1 MRLRCYRMNSAFIAV
16 LLGVV
21 GALANKEDC
30 LSGQYTTSGECCR
43 QCQPGEGVI
52 SPCGLKQTECSP
64 CLDSETFS
72 ENFSHTE
79 KCQPC
84 TQCTGLLRMET
95 PCTDSNDATCVCN
108 YGYYLNETTQQCQSC
123 TRCPQGQGML
133 LSCEL
138 DHDTMCEDCT
148 TDTYSDQESSRE
160 PCIPCSTCDDGE
172 ILEACTPVSDTVCL
186 VVKGTDDVPPTPLI
200 GSPTPIDDFP
210 PDSPPPG
217 GPADSTTTSTTT
229 NGDSQERLYQGL
241 NDKLIPIYCSILAAV
256 VVGLVAFI
264 IFKRWN
270 SCKQNKQGANNC
282 TANQN
287 QTPSPEGE
295 KLHSD
300 SGISVDSQS
309 LQEQQGQTQ
318 AHTVVTMDEEP
329 CLLLP
334 LHTRE
339 KVEKLLFRS
348 SEGDNCD
355 NMDDSDW
362 CNLAG
367 LLGYEEERIATFRQ
381 EEHPVRALLSD
392 WASKD
397 CASIDTLCTALRKIN
412 RDDIAQ
418 SLVLSPSAAKPTA
431 TSVV

>member
-1 MRLRCYRMNSAFIAV
+1 CP
-16 LLGVV
+16 
-21 GALANKEDC
+21 
-30 LSGQYTTSGECCR
+30 
-43 QCQPGEGVI
+43 PGEGVVT
-52 SPCGLKQTECSP
+52 PCGAKQTECAP

-84 TQCTGLLRMET
+84 TKCTGLLRMST
-95 PCTDSNDATCVCN
+95 PCTDTNDAICTCN
-108 YGYYLNETTQQCQSC
+108 YGYYHNKISDRCEAC
-123 TRCPQGQGML
+123 TKCPEGHGML
-133 LSCEL
+133 YSCES
-138 DHDTMCEDCT
+138 DHDTMCEQCDG
-148 TDTYSDQESSRE
+148 DTFSDQDNFRD
-160 PCIPCSTCDDGE
+160 PCIPCTTCDEDDEVLQDCSPVNDTICRCNIGVTLSRPPKGEYNTPE
-172 ILEACTPVSDTVCL
+172 ILPPEAP
-186 VVKGTDDVPPTPLI
+186 
-200 GSPTPIDDFP
+200 SPN
-210 PDSPPPG
+210 
-217 GPADSTTTSTTT
+217 TTTTTT
-229 NGDSQERLYQGL
+229 TTTTIINGDSKERLYQGI

-282 TANQN
+282 TTNLN

-318 AHTVVTMDEEP
+318 SQTEP

-339 KVEKLLFRS
+339 KVEKL
-348 SEGDNCD
+348 
-355 NMDDSDW
+355 DW

-367 LLGYEEERIATFRQ
+367 LLGYEEERIATFQQ

-392 WASKD
+392 WARKD
-397 CASIDTLCTALRKIN
+397 CASVDALCTALRKIN

-418 SLVLSPSAAKPTA
+418 SLVLSPSGTKPTA

>member
-1 MRLRCYRMNSAFIAV
+1 MLKTHRMKSVFITV

-21 GALANKEDC
+21 GALANKDTRC
-30 LSGQYTTSGECCR
+30 LSGQYTKSGECCR
-43 QCQPGEGVI
+43 QCQPGEGVVKECGVTQTVCA
-52 SPCGLKQTECSP
+52 PCI
-64 CLDSETFS
+64 DSETFS
-72 ENFSHTE
+72 ENLSHTE
-79 KCQPC
+79 KCQKC
-84 TQCTGLLRMET
+84 TQCMGLLRMET
-95 PCTDSNDATCVCN
+95 PCTDANDAICVCN
-108 YGYYLNETTQQCQSC
+108 YGFYMSDLTQLCVPC
-123 TRCPQGQGML
+123 TKCPKGQGML
-133 LSCEL
+133 GSCEKNR
-138 DHDTMCEDCT
+138 DTVCEECPL
-148 TDTYSDQESSRE
+148 DTYSDQESFRE
-160 PCIPCSTCDDGE
+160 PCMPCSTCE
-172 ILEACTPVSDTVCL
+172 ETEVQQECTPSNDTVCL
-186 VVKGTDDVPPTPLI
+186 ATPTPS
-200 GSPTPIDDFP
+200 SPPFITSPMTADDDDDDDDFFVEP
-210 PDSPPPG
+210 PQLIPTES
-217 GPADSTTTSTTT
+217 STTH
-229 NGDSQERLYQGL
+229 QPIYQGL

-318 AHTVVTMDEEP
+318 AHTVVSLDEEP

-339 KVEKLLFRS
+339 KVEQLLFS
-348 SEGDNCD
+348 GNEGDNC

-381 EEHPVRALLSD
+381 DEHPVRALLSD

-397 CASIDTLCTALRKIN
+397 SASIDTLCSALRKIN

-418 SLVLSPSAAKPTA
+418 SLVLGPNATKPTA

>member
-1 MRLRCYRMNSAFIAV
+1 MQRSCRMNSAFIIV

-21 GALANKEDC
+21 GALANKELC
-30 LSGQYTTSGECCR
+30 KSGQFTTSGECCK
-43 QCQPGEGVI
+43 QCPPGEGV
-52 SPCGLKQTECSP
+52 SQPCGDTQTVCVP

-84 TQCTGLLRMET
+84 TQCTGLMRMQT
-95 PCTDSNDATCVCN
+95 PCTDANDAVCVCN
-108 YGYYLNETTQQCQSC
+108 YGFYQNNLSQMCEPC
-123 TRCPQGQGML
+123 TKCPEGQGL
-133 LSCEL
+133 LYSCE
-138 DHDTMCEDCT
+138 HAHNTVCEDCIG
-148 TDTYSDQESSRE
+148 DTYSDQESSRE
-160 PCIPCSTCDDGE
+160 PCIPCTTCDE
-172 ILEACTPVSDTVCL
+172 EEVLKVCTSVSDTVCQ
-186 VVKGTDDVPPTPLI
+186 VHYPTM
-200 GSPTPIDDFP
+200 SPTAFMGSSIPSYDDFLTEGFP
-210 PDSPPPG
+210 PE
-217 GPADSTTTSTTT
+217 GPTDSTTTTTT
-229 NGDSQERLYQGL
+229 DGDPQKRLYQGL

-339 KVEKLLFRS
+339 KVENMLFRG
-348 SEGDNCD
+348 SEGDNG
-355 NMDDSDW
+355 NHMDDSDW

-397 CASIDTLCTALRKIN
+397 SASMDTLCTALRKIN
-412 RDDIAQ
+412 RDDIVQ
-418 SLVLSPSAAKPTA
+418 SLVLSPSATKSTA